1 MASPR
6 LRRARKLAAIA
17 KRKQAAP
24 QVEVQEEKV
33 VEAKP
38 AKKPAAKAAPKAKK
52 PSAKKDN

>member
-6 LRRARKLAAIA
+6 LRRARRLAAIA
-17 KRKQAAP
+17 KRKQAAT

-38 AKKPAAKAAPKAKK
+38 AMKPAAKAFTR
-52 PSAKKDN
+52 SFRDLI